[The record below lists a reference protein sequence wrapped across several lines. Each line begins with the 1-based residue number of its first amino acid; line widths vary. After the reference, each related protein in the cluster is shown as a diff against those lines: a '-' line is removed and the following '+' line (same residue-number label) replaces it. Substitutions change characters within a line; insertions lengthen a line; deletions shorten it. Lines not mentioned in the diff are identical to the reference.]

1 MRTVLPF
8 ATIALLLCSCASNTK
23 VEESVETVE
32 INTEEL
38 LAYANEQ
45 YEQANYDS
53 SIYYLSK
60 INKLD
65 SQNFDATLLEGD
77 VRWAQRNFDAS
88 MAAYTTCLKMDEAK
102 PVVWARLGKIY
113 LEQNDQSSALKYFNQ
128 AINLDPTYADAYIG
142 RAMSFMAKEETEQAF
157 LSLQTALDFDPDNY
171 NGWLR
176 MAKWRMAQEDEIAIQ
191 CYSNALRVDSS
202 DAAVFVERGY
212 ANFMFDYRNK
222 AARDYK
228 KGIALDAE
236 NLQAHFNLA
245 YLLSEDEEY
254 EEALESFKACTTLNA
269 EDTDA
274 WLGRAIC
281 EKELG
286 NKANA
291 EEALK
296 KILEIDPNDPDA
308 SRELQNLQ

>member
-1 MRTVLPF
+1 MRTVLSF
-8 ATIALLLCSCASNTK
+8 AAFVLLFNSCAPSPK
-23 VEESVETVE
+23 VEESTEPVEVGA
-32 INTEEL
+32 EEL

-45 YEQANYDS
+45 YELGNYDS
-53 SIYYLSK
+53 SMHYLME
-60 INKLD
+60 ITQLD

-88 MAAYTTCLKMDEAK
+88 MAAYTACLKMDDAK

-113 LEQNDQSSALKYFNQ
+113 LEQNDVSSALKYFNQ
-128 AINLDPTYADAYIG
+128 AINLEPTYADAYIG
-142 RAMSFMAKEETEQAF
+142 RAMAFMAKEETEQAF
-157 LSLQTALDFDPDNY
+157 LSLQTALDFDPENY

-176 MAKWRMAQEDEIAIQ
+176 MAKWKMAQEDEIAIQ
-191 CYSNALRVDSS
+191 CYTNALKVDST

-212 ANFMFDYRNK
+212 ANFTFDHRKKAASDYR
-222 AARDYK
+222 
-228 KGIALDAE
+228 KGIAMDAG
-236 NLQAHFNLA
+236 NIQAYFNLA
-245 YLLSEDEEY
+245 YLLSEDGEY
-254 EEALESFKACTTLNA
+254 EEALGNFKKCTELNA

-286 NKANA
+286 NKDDART
-291 EEALK
+291 ALK

-308 SRELQNLQ
+308 GRELQNLQ